1 MISLDNYLSVSAVLF
16 SIGAFGVLTRRNML
30 IILLSI
36 EIMLNAANLSFTA
49 FSATLGDLGGQVISL
64 FVIAIAASEVAI
76 GLAMT
81 ILIYRNRKI
90 LDPNEMNLMKD

>member
-1 MISLDNYLSVSAVLF
+1 MISLSHYLVTSAILF
-16 SIGAFGVLTRRNML
+16 IIGAFGVLTRRNII

-36 EIMLNAANLSFTA
+36 ELMLNAANLSFVA
-49 FSATLGDLGGQVISL
+49 FSSARADLGGQVISL

-76 GLAMT
+76 GLA
-81 ILIYRNRKI
+81 IAVLLYRNRGL